1 MTMPALRSSSLVRP
15 GSTMAASM
23 ALVVAASAFVLAPL
37 SAVAQTHG
45 EDPDGDERTRDAIV
59 DSLKTAF
66 PPADVPVSLT
76 EEDVPVDR
84 FAARAPFGP
93 GEHLVYKVKV
103 GVFNAGEGYMSVVG
117 VDEHEGAP
125 VYHVEMGLE
134 GGIGPFNVDDLYQ
147 TWFDVSTLQTWRYV
161 RDIDE
166 VGYQSYRHWLFHPD
180 RMRWERQDND
190 EGGDLGSALPLD
202 EIAFIYFL
210 RTLPLEVGKSYTLS
224 RYFKEDGNPV
234 VIKVLR
240 KDQRET
246 EGVRYNTIVISPEIQ
261 TDGLFGKGGKAEIHV
276 TDDERRIPV
285 YVKSDIPG
293 FPGSLTLH
301 LRTIQDGYPLHP
313 DSRAEAL
320 EARAERAD
328 SIGN

>member
-1 MTMPALRSSSLVRP
+1 MIARTAPAAVVAVMMSLLLA
-15 GSTMAASM
+15 GSTSG
-23 ALVVAASAFVLAPL
+23 
-37 SAVAQTHG
+37 QQG
-45 EDPDGDERTRDAIV
+45 EGSDTVRDRTFIV
-59 DSLKTAF
+59 DSLRTAF
-66 PPADVPVSLT
+66 PRAEVPPAVS
-76 EEDVPVDR
+76 EDSVAVDP

-103 GVFNAGEGYMSVVG
+103 GVFGVGEGYMSVVDI
-117 VDEHEGAP
+117 DEHEGNP
-125 VYHVEMGLE
+125 VYHVEMGLQ
-134 GGIGPFNVDDLYQ
+134 GGLGPAKVDDLYQ
-147 TWFDVSTLQTWRYV
+147 TWFDVTTLQTWRYV

-190 EGGDLGSALPLD
+190 EAGDLGSALPLD
-202 EIAFIYFL
+202 EIAFVYYL

-224 RYFKEDGNPV
+224 RYFQEDGNPV
-234 VIKVLR
+234 IIKVLR
-240 KDQRET
+240 KDTRNT
-246 EGVRYNTIVISPEIQ
+246 EGVDYNTIVISPEIQ

-301 LRTIQDGYPLHP
+301 LRSIQEGYPLHP
-313 DSRAEAL
+313 DSRAAAL
-320 EARAERAD
+320 EGRAARTDTIQR
-328 SIGN
+328 